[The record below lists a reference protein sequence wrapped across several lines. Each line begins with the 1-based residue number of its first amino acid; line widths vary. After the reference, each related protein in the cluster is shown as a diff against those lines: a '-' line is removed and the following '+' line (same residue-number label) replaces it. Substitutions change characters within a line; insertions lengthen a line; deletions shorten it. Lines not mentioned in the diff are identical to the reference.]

1 MDIIVLIFLA
11 IEIGKLATQKGLSSK
26 RWIVRLVIFWLL
38 GELTGAII
46 GINIFGKDNM
56 FSWLLLA
63 WGVAL
68 SSYFVIK
75 NHLVKMPNA

>member
-1 MDIIVLIFLA
+1 MDVIVLIFLA
-11 IEIGKLATQKGLSSK
+11 IEIGKLATKKGLSSTK
-26 RWIVRLVIFWLL
+26 WIIRLVVFWIL

-56 FSWLLLA
+56 FSWLVLA

-75 NHLVKMPNA
+75 NYLVKMPNV